1 MLRVSLAN
9 AYIKRTIRPTYAFT
23 QATPKSVFLDPAWNK
38 SVDIYPGMALM
49 KTSGENVTL
58 LGGSTT
64 NNVPIGL
71 SSFYCAPVF
80 GIDEIT
86 EQGVNAAAYW
96 HMGPD
101 AEFQVLA
108 PAFDTAV
115 SWTDPGD
122 GTIVKVTA
130 YTAGPKRGQ
139 LCPLGT
145 SDGTNLPSTLA
156 IARLLEVN
164 SATEITIGGLQGTV

>member
-38 SVDIYPGMALM
+38 VVDIFPGMALM

-71 SSFYCAPVF
+71 SAFYCAPVF

-108 PAFDTAV
+108 PAFDAGV
-115 SWTDPGD
+115 AWTDPGD

-145 SDGTNLPSTLA
+145 SDGTNLPSSIA

-164 SATEITIGGLQGTV
+164 SATEITIGGLTGTV